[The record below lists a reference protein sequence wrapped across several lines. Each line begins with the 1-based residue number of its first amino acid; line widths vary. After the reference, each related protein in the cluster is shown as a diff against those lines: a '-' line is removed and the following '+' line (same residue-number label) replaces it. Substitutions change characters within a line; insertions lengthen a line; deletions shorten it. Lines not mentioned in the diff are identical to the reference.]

1 MKIAKQEETETY
13 KDAELLPLRALICAK
28 IETAF
33 YDWKHLSK
41 GKAPVTSGFKSDFRI
56 AEERELII
64 EYFVSD
70 REGSLIDDLR
80 FLYDNWEDTY
90 VNIMDKIWAEL
101 P

>member
-1 MKIAKQEETETY
+1 MKIGKVEDTGEAR
-13 KDAELLPLRALICAK
+13 DSELLPERALLCAK

-41 GKAPVTSGFKSDFRI
+41 GEAPVTSGYKSKMRI
-56 AEERELII
+56 LEERESII

-80 FLYDNWEDTY
+80 YLYEDYETTY
-90 VNIMDKIWAEL
+90 CNIMDKIWAEL
-101 P
+101 